1 MADPRLVCHRTP
13 NGELDWADD
22 AGPWNFHIAEM
33 TATAVSSSTPSG
45 ASKTDRI
52 FGVATVAIL
61 FLALWT
67 SWSRFPAVWTND
79 RSHGWVIG
87 GLCLWLLWRDRAE
100 FKRVNP
106 APAYAIPLLFAL
118 SLLWMFAVALSAQAV
133 HLGLA
138 PLILLAWLLAVRG
151 GRSAGHGVQIAA
163 LFMLAVPVWEALT
176 GILQKLTV
184 LANNLLLFVTRIPAR
199 VEGTMIH
206 LPAGSLH
213 VANSCAGINYLMSGL
228 TLGACYAFLFTAQW
242 RTRLKIVVAAG
253 AVSILSNWI
262 RVFGLVC
269 IGYATDMRSSLMKD
283 HVVYGWIVFAVFMP
297 LFFHLARRIELA
309 DASKGTVTV
318 RAATP
323 SLEVPPKARLSA
335 AIFAAVSGPAL
346 YFFLSSTQRPA
357 VLTTEPSG
365 VAIPVSLA
373 AAPSA
378 RDTTSWEAGFSGA
391 DSHLSG
397 VATVS
402 GTVVQVDRFVYGA
415 QDQSSEMIGGGN
427 AIAVDSA
434 VAGRSIIGP
443 LDDQLRT
450 VIEVVIRTP
459 DQQGRLAWYWYSVKG
474 VSTSSSARAK
484 LLELWAF
491 LGRSPSS
498 EIIVLSAAC
507 SNRNCLPARS
517 ALFKAAT
524 GREMPAARQP

>member
-1 MADPRLVCHRTP
+1 
-13 NGELDWADD
+13 
-22 AGPWNFHIAEM
+22 M

-45 ASKTDRI
+45 ASKADRM
-52 FGVATVAIL
+52 FSSATLAIL
-61 FLALWT
+61 IVALWT

-87 GLCLWLLWRDRAE
+87 GLCLWLVWRDRAE
-100 FKRVNP
+100 FKRVDP
-106 APAYAIPLLFAL
+106 APAYAFPLLFAL

-151 GRSAGHGVQIAA
+151 ERSASHGVQIAA

-176 GILQKLTV
+176 GTLQKLTV

-228 TLGACYAFLFTAQW
+228 TLGACYAFLFTTQW
-242 RTRLKIVVAAG
+242 KTRLKIVLAAG

-262 RVFGLVC
+262 RVFGLVVV
-269 IGYATDMRSSLMKD
+269 GYVTDMRSSLMKD
-283 HVVYGWIVFAVFMP
+283 HVVYGWIVFAAFMP
-297 LFFHLARRIELA
+297 LFFHLARRIELK

-318 RAATP
+318 RAVVPELTVP
-323 SLEVPPKARLSA
+323 SKARLSTAMLA
-335 AIFAAVSGPAL
+335 AISGPAL
-346 YFFLSSTQRPA
+346 FLLLAACQRPA
-357 VLTTEPSG
+357 SLTTETRG
-365 VAIPVSLA
+365 VALPVSVEA
-373 AAPSA
+373 TSSTH
-378 RDTTSWEAGFSGA
+378 DTTSWEAGFSGA
-391 DSHLSG
+391 ERHLSG
-397 VATVS
+397 VTTVS

-415 QDQSSEMIGGGN
+415 QDQPSEMIGGGN

-434 VAGRSIIGP
+434 VAGQSIVGP

-459 DQQGRLAWYWYSVKG
+459 DQQGRLAWYWYNVKG
-474 VSTSSSARAK
+474 VSTSSSSRAK

-491 LGRSPSS
+491 LRRSPSS
-498 EIIVLSAAC
+498 EIVVLSTPC

-524 GREMPAARQP
+524 GRDTPAARQP